1 MTIAAA
7 LLLGPSLDVRAL
19 RGAFVIVAGIA
30 SLALL
35 IPVLGVRRHIGAAK
49 RAELAGVAAAI
60 AGHAGALAKARIA
73 ARSRT
78 LRT

>member
-1 MTIAAA
+1 M
-7 LLLGPSLDVRAL
+7 
-19 RGAFVIVAGIA
+19 
-30 SLALL
+30 ALL

-60 AGHAGALAKARIA
+60 AGDAGALGKARIA